1 MAEFEEVAKVDELKS
16 GESMS
21 VIADDTP
28 VLLVRNGDTF
38 YAIEDQCTHDGQP
51 LTDGPV
57 GDGEVTC
64 ARHGAR
70 FDLKTGE
77 AICMPANEPV
87 QVFDVEVRDGAVFVG
102 PKGTSSGA
110 PQNSV
115 AGSAKKSVP
124 ASAVTTPSEGGLS
137 VDEALQ
143 KASSAQAAAD
153 AESFTSA
160 AYGPPPEAV
169 ELIEALKQVIDPELM
184 INIVDLG
191 LVYDVE
197 QQDSGNVCVD
207 MTLTSPACPA
217 GPQIMQQAKMALE
230 RLAGVAEAEIKLTM
244 TPPWTPERMTDDARD
259 QLGIF

>member
-1 MAEFEEVAKVDELKS
+1 
-16 GESMS
+16 MS

-64 ARHGAR
+64 ARHGAK

-77 AICMPANEPV
+77 AKCMPANEPV

-102 PKGTSSGA
+102 PKGSSTKSA
-110 PQNSV
+110 PQSSSR
-115 AGSAKKSVP
+115 AP
-124 ASAVTTPSEGGLS
+124 ATTAAGGLS
-137 VDEALQ
+137 TEAALE
-143 KASSAQAAAD
+143 KAAPAQAAAD
-153 AESFTSA
+153 SDSFTSA
-160 AYGPPPEAV
+160 AYGPRPEAV

-197 QQDSGNVCVD
+197 QQENGNVNVD

-217 GPQIMQQAKMALE
+217 GPQIVQQAKMALE